1 MYERVRTQENHMK
14 FGIAF
19 ANSGAFSE
27 PTLMGHLA
35 TTAERCGIESI
46 WTVEHVAIPVRHL
59 PYAGT
64 KDGQMPG
71 GDQVPIPDP
80 LIPLA
85 YVAAIT
91 KTIKLATGILIL
103 PQRHPIYTAKEVAT
117 LDVLSG
123 GRVMLGIGSGWMKEE
138 FESLGIDFRERGT
151 RTNEAIQAM
160 RALWSEGTS
169 SFEGKHF
176 SFGPL
181 HSYPKPVRKAVPIHV
196 GGNSPAAARRAGRFG
211 DGFFPTAMNPE
222 KLKPLFA
229 LVRSEA
235 QTAGRDPASI
245 EFSCMVRSTRP
256 DDLKTLA
263 DLGVSRVVTM
273 PRNESGGHHAVARKI
288 SAGRDRQDVAVAG
301 NAKLGAL
308 PGMPSCW

>member
-1 MYERVRTQENHMK
+1 MK

-19 ANSGAFSE
+19 ANSGAFSQ
-27 PTLMGHLA
+27 PTLLGHLA
-35 TTAERCGIESI
+35 TTAERCGFESL

-59 PYAGT
+59 PYPGT
-64 KDGQMPG
+64 KDSQMPG

-80 LIPLA
+80 LIPLT

-138 FESLGIDFRERGT
+138 FESLGIDFRQRGA
-151 RTNEAIQAM
+151 RDRRSNPGDA
-160 RALWSEGTS
+160 RALERRSVVIRGQAFQFRGHCTLIQNRY
-169 SFEGKHF
+169 GKI
-176 SFGPL
+176 
-181 HSYPKPVRKAVPIHV
+181 YPIHV

-222 KLKPLFA
+222 KLKPL
-229 LVRSEA
+229 LHW
-235 QTAGRDPASI
+235 RDPKRKRADAI
-245 EFSCMVRSTRP
+245 TPRSNSP
-256 DDLKTLA
+256 A
-263 DLGVSRVVTM
+263 
-273 PRNESGGHHAVARKI
+273 
-288 SAGRDRQDVAVAG
+288 
-301 NAKLGAL
+301 
-308 PGMPSCW
+308 W

>member
-1 MYERVRTQENHMK
+1 MK

-19 ANSGAFSE
+19 ANSGAFSQ
-27 PTLMGHLA
+27 PTLLGHLA
-35 TTAERCGIESI
+35 TTAERCGFESL
-46 WTVEHVAIPVRHL
+46 WTVEHVAIPVEHL
-59 PYAGT
+59 PYPGT

-181 HSYPKPVRKAVPIHV
+181 HSYPKPVRKDVPIHV
-196 GGNSPAAARRAGRFG
+196 GGNSSPAPRRAGRFG
-211 DGFFPTAMNPE
+211 DGFFPTVMNPE
-222 KLKPLFA
+222 KLKQLFA
-229 LVRSEA
+229 LVRTEA

-245 EFSCMVRSTRP
+245 EFSCMVRSTRS
-256 DDLKTLA
+256 DELKTLA

-273 PRNESGGHHAVARKI
+273 PPGTNPEVITGALEKFQ
-288 SAGRDRQDVAVAG
+288 QDVI
-301 NAKLGAL
+301 AK
-308 PGMPSCW
+308 M